1 MLKRIKNL
9 AIKNFIIKFN
19 LAKLINIFLVSEY

>member
-1 MLKRIKNL
+1 MLKLIKNL

-19 LAKLINIFLVSEY
+19 LAELINIFLVNEF